1 MEEEK
6 KDPRDLNGDG
16 KVTLEEKL
24 TYAATVAS
32 EKLSKAAGEV
42 KEGAKKLYD
51 KAAPKAKEL
60 FAEAREKGEALAEK
74 AHDKLESLKEKKEP
88 KEDPKNGIPSL
99 AEAPAVFEKA
109 ALEDIIL
116 EQAELRIH

>member
-1 MEEEK
+1 MALGLVLSTEKVGRQYFLYICKKQNHYIMEEDIK
-6 KDPRDLNGDG
+6 KDPRDINGDG

-51 KAAPKAKEL
+51 KAAPKAKEV

-74 AHDKLESLKEKKEP
+74 AHDQLESLKKKKEP
-88 KEDPKNGIPSL
+88 EDDT
-99 AEAPAVFEKA
+99 AKA
-109 ALEDIIL
+109 
-116 EQAELRIH
+116 